1 MDGVSLQ
8 QRDID
13 RPSVWVAAAVQSV
26 GFVALLWV
34 LEIVDV
40 ASGNRLDDLG
50 IQPRSDEG
58 LIGVLLA
65 PVLHYGWGHLI
76 SNSVPALVLLFL
88 VLVSGIGR
96 GIAATAIIWVVG
108 GLGVWLTAPAN
119 SITIGTSILIFGWL
133 VYLMIRGIWSRSA
146 GEIILGMV
154 LFFLYGGLLLGV
166 LPGQPGISWQGH
178 LFGAIGGALAAAL
191 LSDPRRARSRDRYV
205 V

>member
-1 MDGVSLQ
+1 MSLH

-13 RPSVWVAAAVQSV
+13 KPSVWVSAAVQSV
-26 GFVALLWV
+26 GFVALLWI

-40 ASGNRLDDLG
+40 ASNNSLDQYG

-58 LIGVLLA
+58 LLGILAAPLLHGDWA
-65 PVLHYGWGHLI
+65 HLI
-76 SNSVPALVLLFL
+76 GNSVPALILLFL

-96 GIAATAIIWVVG
+96 GLAATAIIWLVG
-108 GLGVWLTAPAN
+108 GIGVWLTAPAN
-119 SITIGTSILIFGWL
+119 SITIGASILIFGWL

-178 LFGAIGGALAAAL
+178 LFGAIGGGIAAAL
-191 LSDPRRARSRDRYV
+191 LSEPRRSRARDRYV